1 MRPIFR
7 DKEPVDSSGNAKKF
21 QEYQEAR
28 GDLIARLGQY
38 CSYCEMKLDA
48 SLAVEHVQPKSLY
61 PTLEREWNNFLLAC
75 TNCNST
81 KGSQDII
88 LSDYYWPDED
98 NTFRAFTYLQGG
110 LIRLNSNLNNQEKI
124 KAKATLK
131 LTGLDKPFVN
141 DPEVKDRRLLNRRE
155 TWDIATRSL
164 NRLRTNDTL
173 LMREQVAEHSVSQG
187 YWSVWMTVFK
197 DDPDM
202 LRRFI
207 EAFPGTCQDCFD
219 YKGNPIPRPNGNL

>member
-1 MRPIFR
+1 
-7 DKEPVDSSGNAKKF
+7 
-21 QEYQEAR
+21 
-28 GDLIARLGQY
+28 
-38 CSYCEMKLDA
+38 MKLDA

-61 PTLEREWNNFLLAC
+61 SALELDWGNFLLAC

-81 KGSQDII
+81 KNDQDVE
-88 LSDYYWPDED
+88 LNNYYWPDLD
-98 NTFRAFTYLQGG
+98 NTFLVFTYLQGG
-110 LIRLNSNLNNQEKI
+110 LVHPHPHPQLNNQEKI

-131 LTGLDKPFVN
+131 LTGLDKLFVN
-141 DPEVKDRRLLNRRE
+141 DPKVSDRRLLNRRE
-155 TWDIATRSL
+155 TWDIAIMSL
-164 NRLRTNDTL
+164 NHLHLRDNPE
-173 LMREQVAEHSVSQG
+173 MRKQITFTAIGHG